1 MATYPSAKLLAGK
14 VCAITGGVS
23 GIGRAIAIEY
33 LRQGAK
39 VAVNHLGDNRST
51 DLFNSLKADLPSDA
65 DLIEFGGD
73 IGKPE
78 TATDLVKATVDAFGS
93 LDVLVA
99 NAGVSVFHD
108 FLT

>member
-1 MATYPSAKLLAGK
+1 MATFPNARLLAGK
-14 VCAITGGVS
+14 VCVITGGVS

-39 VAVNHLGDNRST
+39 VVVNHVGDDRST
-51 DLFNSLKADLPSDA
+51 ALFKTLKGALPGDA
-65 DLIEFGGD
+65 ALVGVGGD

-78 TATDLVKATVDAFGS
+78 TATDLVKATVDEFGS

>member
-1 MATYPSAKLLAGK
+1 MATYPNAKLLAGK

-39 VAVNHLGDNRST
+39 VAVNHLGDDKST
-51 DLFNSLKADLPSDA
+51 HLFNSLKADLPSDA
-65 DLIEFGGD
+65 KLIGFGGD

-78 TATDLVKATVDAFGS
+78 TATDLVKAAVDEFGS

>member
-1 MATYPSAKLLAGK
+1 MPTYPNLNLLAGK
-14 VCAITGGVS
+14 VCAITGGAS
-23 GIGRAIAIEY
+23 AIGRAIAIEY

-39 VAVNHLGDNRST
+39 VAVNHLGDPKSFN
-51 DLFNSLKADLPSDA
+51 LFKSLKADLPSDA
-65 DLIEFGGD
+65 KLIGVGGD
-73 IGKPE
+73 IGKPD
-78 TATDLVKATVDAFGS
+78 TANRLIEATVDEFGS

>member
-1 MATYPSAKLLAGK
+1 MATYPNAMLLAGK

-33 LRQGAK
+33 LRQGAA
-39 VAVNHLGDNRST
+39 VAVNHLDDDKST
-51 DLFNSLKADLPSDA
+51 NLFNTLKADLPKDA
-65 DLIEFGGD
+65 KLIGVGGD

-78 TATDLVKATVDAFGS
+78 TGAAFVKAAVSEFGS
-93 LDVLVA
+93 LDVFVA

>member
-1 MATYPSAKLLAGK
+1 MATYPNAKLLAGK

-33 LRQGAK
+33 LRQGAA
-39 VAVNHLGDNRST
+39 VSVNHLGDVKST
-51 DLFNSLKADLPSDA
+51 ALFKSLKADLPSDA
-65 DLIEFGGD
+65 KLIGIGGD

-78 TATDLVKATVDAFGS
+78 TATDLVKATVDEFGS